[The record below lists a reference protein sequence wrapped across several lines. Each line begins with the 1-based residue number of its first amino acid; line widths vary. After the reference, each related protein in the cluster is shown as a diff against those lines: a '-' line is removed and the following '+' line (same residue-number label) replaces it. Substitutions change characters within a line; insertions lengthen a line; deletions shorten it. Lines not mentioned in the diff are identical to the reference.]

1 MEKKYIS
8 YKELPSRLQNILEGV
23 ACDDPKILD
32 YVENWYEDEYK
43 GIAYQT
49 VTEDLHGNTYCC
61 EPASGYADHCD
72 GFYDWLD
79 RHGRIVEIE
88 LDYTDPKKA
97 GYPDKVTLTVF
108 KRYPD
113 LSRDLDPEVGYLGGL
128 VWEGY
133 TVIAVNSKST
143 GFKVEGKILTIL
155 E

>member
-1 MEKKYIS
+1 METTYIN
-8 YKELPSRLQNILEGV
+8 YKELPSRLQDILECV
-23 ACDDPKILD
+23 AQDDPKILD

-43 GIAYQT
+43 GIAYQI

-61 EPASGYADHCD
+61 EPASGYTDHCD

-79 RHGRIVEIE
+79 RHGRVVEIE

-97 GYPDKVTLTVF
+97 GYSDKDTLTVF
-108 KRYPD
+108 KGSSN
-113 LSRDLDPEVGYLGGL
+113 LSRSLDPEVGYLGSL

-133 TVIAVNSKST
+133 TVVRVNGKST
-143 GFKVEGKILTIL
+143 GFKVEGKILTML